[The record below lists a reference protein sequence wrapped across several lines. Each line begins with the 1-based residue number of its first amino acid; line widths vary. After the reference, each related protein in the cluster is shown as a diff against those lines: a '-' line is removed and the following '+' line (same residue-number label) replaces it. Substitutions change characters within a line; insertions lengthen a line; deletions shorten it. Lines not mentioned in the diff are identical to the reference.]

1 MNAIT
6 SRRQF
11 VALLPGA
18 VLLGGWRES
27 ILAARPLRRAPGHP
41 EPRPNI
47 TAARVLSREQL
58 ADFPDVIPVFD
69 MVREMPQIVDGIRC
83 ACGCAAIPEN
93 YSMLSCFES
102 DGMAIHCDVCKA
114 EARLVHRLFK
124 DGRTLKEIRTAID
137 ARYGT

>member
-1 MNAIT
+1 MNEIT

-11 VALLPGA
+11 VALLPGMI
-18 VLLGGWRES
+18 LLGGLPQRAS
-27 ILAARPLRRAPGHP
+27 AALRPGGQGKHP

-47 TAARVLSREQL
+47 TAAKVLTREQL

-83 ACGCAAIPEN
+83 ACGCSAIPEN

-102 DGMAIHCDVCKA
+102 DGMAIHCEVCKA

-124 DGRTLKEIRTAID
+124 QGKTLKEIRAAID
-137 ARYGT
+137 AEYGT